1 MTQLVNIDA
10 AKRHLR
16 IDSAFTADDE
26 RVSEKLE
33 QASGIV
39 LDYCKVTSMSSPP
52 PQHVQAATL
61 LVLEALFDG
70 TAEPLSQAVKDL
82 LHREWDPAFA

>member
-16 IDSAFTADDE
+16 IDQAFTADDE

-39 LDYCKVTSMSSPP
+39 EDYCKKSFGNSA

-70 TAEPLSQAVKDL
+70 NEEPLSQPVKDL